1 MACRPPYQPQF
12 PQTTWGRLVTL
23 QRGQV
28 LLAPVSRV
36 QLDARLLR
44 DLDLEVFFLGTA
56 ISSLAELQILGVIT

>member
-1 MACRPPYQPQF
+1 
-12 PQTTWGRLVTL
+12 LVTL